1 MILAALKIVILERS
15 SKRRRKV
22 AKGYVFSSKLIIS
35 YIRMFVELWKRYNVH
50 VWPVT
55 TRERGLCG
63 KS

>member
-1 MILAALKIVILERS
+1 MILATLKIVILEWS

-22 AKGYVFSSKLIIS
+22 EKGYVFSSKLIIS
-35 YIRMFVELWKRYNVH
+35 YIRMFGELWKRDNVLM
-50 VWPVT
+50 WPVT